1 MWEPIIDAASTAQP
15 IPADVTTPS
24 TTRPPTTD
32 SLPLPDTGSHARART
47 DDARPTIRAGLDR
60 AEGERLLLAKSRA
73 RRLLPCASGGRRRG
87 RSCRCSGRH
96 AIVHGDVELAPASR
110 REQASARQHT
120 ANKRYQNPAI
130 ER

>member
-60 AEGERLLLAKSRA
+60 AEGERPAA
-73 RRLLPCASGGRRRG
+73 RQSQVHGARFGSPSGSEGRR
-87 RSCRCSGRH
+87 
-96 AIVHGDVELAPASR
+96 
-110 REQASARQHT
+110 
-120 ANKRYQNPAI
+120 
-130 ER
+130 

>member
-60 AEGERLLLAKSRA
+60 AEGERLLLAKA
-73 RRLLPCASGGRRRG
+73 R
-87 RSCRCSGRH
+87 
-96 AIVHGDVELAPASR
+96 SR
-110 REQASARQHT
+110 RALWLA
-120 ANKRYQNPAI
+120 
-130 ER
+130 ERERGSPLIGCPLWTTSSSERTR